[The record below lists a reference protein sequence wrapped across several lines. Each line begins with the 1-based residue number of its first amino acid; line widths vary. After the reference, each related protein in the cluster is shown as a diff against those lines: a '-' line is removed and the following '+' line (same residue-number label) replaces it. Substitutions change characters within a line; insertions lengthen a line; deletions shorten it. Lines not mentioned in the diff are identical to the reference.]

1 MPFAYR
7 VVLASNE
14 IINSQ
19 NMGQLQAYG
28 IYNEYILRN
37 IYLSPGHKYLVVEV
51 VKNRT
56 TVVAD
61 FLIYKISDFSLPIA
75 HIKDTFYTGFLW
87 EGEDTIIY
95 SPKLNFEYV
104 FKYDLISGQQYYL
117 PNNRKS
123 LQSVLDTKIQY
134 ENDYIWLNGEEKPT
148 QTLRLK
154 HYETD
159 VFDTKNIS
167 YLVSDEDS
175 SAYLVPRLSNDKSI
189 LFSSGSRNPT
199 HLVFVGYK
207 EVENKEIKISNINA
221 FKIPLK
227 GSIQKYFKLGNHYL
241 VVYLSGIKKRYYIFD
256 EDGNLEIDLEAPIG
270 KLQKINQIHEDQFTM
285 HFSSEVNDKY
295 LLNFSLKDANLWN
308 PKFINKELLTDQEG
322 IQYNLKFLESTSLDG
337 TKVPIRVLYRKEAPI
352 SSKSALYI
360 LGYGGHGIVTYFL
373 PNYEV
378 GLHSYLK
385 SGGIYATPAVR
396 GGGEFGNEWYTQ
408 VFGSLVRYE
417 DMESA
422 VVELHKRGY
431 GSPETTAFEGWSSG
445 GLLAG
450 VMMTRNPEL
459 FKLVIPGNGLHDMER
474 HEVLQGPFEWSQD
487 YGNSRSVEAIEFLRS
502 YSPVYNAKKKR
513 IYPTVY
519 TMVGDQ
525 DVRVNPSQSYKIT
538 AVLQDYQIG
547 VNPIILDRYPTAG
560 HWIQDPLTMNG
571 LGVTALQRKWRVVF
585 NELGLE

>member
-1 MPFAYR
+1 VKRFFLLLLFFIYSFSVYAFEYRWLEMLKNPFPGDYYKPHTQRQIQWLYKQDDLKQDYLNSLKNVAAEEDIREYWSSKRTLR
-7 VVLASNE
+7 VKKAKDLTIKLELSQNSRYYILSSTNSSGETNE

-270 KLQKINQIHEDQFTM
+270 KLQK
-285 HFSSEVNDKY
+285 
-295 LLNFSLKDANLWN
+295 
-308 PKFINKELLTDQEG
+308 
-322 IQYNLKFLESTSLDG
+322 
-337 TKVPIRVLYRKEAPI
+337 
-352 SSKSALYI
+352 
-360 LGYGGHGIVTYFL
+360 
-373 PNYEV
+373 
-378 GLHSYLK
+378 
-385 SGGIYATPAVR
+385 
-396 GGGEFGNEWYTQ
+396 
-408 VFGSLVRYE
+408 
-417 DMESA
+417 
-422 VVELHKRGY
+422 
-431 GSPETTAFEGWSSG
+431 
-445 GLLAG
+445 
-450 VMMTRNPEL
+450 
-459 FKLVIPGNGLHDMER
+459 
-474 HEVLQGPFEWSQD
+474 
-487 YGNSRSVEAIEFLRS
+487 
-502 YSPVYNAKKKR
+502 
-513 IYPTVY
+513 
-519 TMVGDQ
+519 
-525 DVRVNPSQSYKIT
+525 
-538 AVLQDYQIG
+538 
-547 VNPIILDRYPTAG
+547 
-560 HWIQDPLTMNG
+560 
-571 LGVTALQRKWRVVF
+571 
-585 NELGLE
+585 